1 MAKKVPVRLCLGCR
15 EPKPKNELIR
25 IVRSAD
31 GNIQL
36 DLRGKLS
43 GRGAYICRSVSCFEK
58 AYKTKALERS
68 LEVSIP
74 KEVYDSVSA
83 VLSQEE
89 NG

>member
-15 EPKPKNELIR
+15 EPKLKNELIR

-31 GNIQL
+31 GSIQL
-36 DLRGKLS
+36 DLKGKLS
-43 GRGAYICRSVSCFEK
+43 GRGAYICRRVSCFER
-58 AYKTKALERS
+58 AVKTKALERS

-74 KEVYDSVSA
+74 KEVYDSVLA
-83 VLSQEE
+83 ILNQEE